1 MRARHYPALVAV
13 AGLLFLPNLGA
24 HALWDMDEGVNAGC
38 AKEMF
43 EAGTWVV
50 PVFNG
55 DLRVAKPALL
65 YWLQILTFK
74 LAGVSEWT
82 ARLPSALL
90 GILTVLVTYE
100 LGRRLFDA
108 LTGLLAGIALASAT
122 QFSLLSHAATPDAP
136 LLFFTTLAMYLV
148 WVLHEHGGRNW
159 LVWPAV
165 PCGLAVLS
173 KGPIGVAGPGLALLL
188 YFAWNRELRRFLDR
202 RLVSGV
208 LLGVLVV
215 APWVALVASETR
227 GEWVER
233 FIVNENANRIATPQE
248 HHSGAPFYHAFYVVC
263 VLALFAP
270 WSAVLGPT
278 IRAAVRAARG
288 RDPGADPRPARFLL
302 CWVVAYL
309 VPFSLFATRLPNY
322 IAPLY
327 PPLALLTAWWL
338 VRWMRGETRLPTWAA
353 VIGIAAVALTGLAF
367 GVGFVVASGVT
378 PLMTPG
384 SRVVPGLE
392 TWAWVGLIPIVAAG
406 VMAWGVA
413 KNRRNVAVVAL
424 SAAAV
429 GLLGVIAAGPV
440 LVIDRQKS
448 AKTLALTS
456 GAAQVDRDIRLG
468 AAQYF
473 QDSQSVVFYAGRRV
487 ERLDTP
493 EQVREFLSLPGRYL
507 FVPEPVWQST
517 FAGRPGTPNVRVAA
531 RKYDLNRNAVVL
543 VVTTDE

>member
-1 MRARHYPALVAV
+1 MRARHYSALVVV

-38 AKEMF
+38 AKEMY

-55 DLRVAKPALL
+55 ELRVAKPALL
-65 YWLQILTFK
+65 YWLQITAFK
-74 LAGVSEWT
+74 LGGVSEWT

-100 LGRRLFDA
+100 LGRRMFDA
-108 LTGLLAGIALASAT
+108 ITGLLAGIALASAT

-136 LLFFTTLAMYLV
+136 LLFFTTLAMLGV
-148 WVLHEHGGRNW
+148 WVLHEDGGRDW

-165 PCGLAVLS
+165 ACGLAVLS

-188 YFAWNRELRRFLDR
+188 YFAWNRELRRLLDR
-202 RLVSGV
+202 KLVTGV
-208 LLGVLVV
+208 LLGVLVI

-227 GEWVER
+227 GEWVTR
-233 FIVNENANRIATPQE
+233 FLRDENANRIATAQE
-248 HHSGAPFYHAFYVVC
+248 HHSGPVVFYVGC
-263 VLALFAP
+263 ILALFAP

-278 IRAAVRAARG
+278 TRAAVRAALG
-288 RDPGADPRPARFLL
+288 RDAGADPRPLRFLL
-302 CWVVAYL
+302 TWVVAYL
-309 VPFSLFATRLPNY
+309 VPFSLFATKLPNY
-322 IAPLY
+322 IAPVY
-327 PPLALLTAWWL
+327 PPLAVLTAWWL
-338 VRWMRGETRLPTWAA
+338 VRWMRGETRLPGWAA
-353 VIGIAAVALTGLAF
+353 AIGVAAVALTGVVF
-367 GVGFVVASGVT
+367 GVGFVVAGGVT

-384 SRVVPGLE
+384 DRIVPGLE
-392 TWAWVGLIPIVAAG
+392 TWAWVGLIPVVAAA
-406 VMAWGVA
+406 VMAWGVVRD
-413 KNRRNVAVVAL
+413 RRDVAVVAL
-424 SAAAV
+424 AAAAV

-448 AKTLALTS
+448 AKILALTS
-456 GAAQVDRDIRLG
+456 GAARTDRDIRLG

-487 ERLDTP
+487 ERLDS
-493 EQVREFLSLPGRYL
+493 EDQVREFLSLPGRYL
-507 FVPEPVWQST
+507 FIPEPVWQGT
-517 FAGRPGTPNVRVAA
+517 FAGKPGTPPAREVA

-543 VVTTDE
+543 VLTTDE